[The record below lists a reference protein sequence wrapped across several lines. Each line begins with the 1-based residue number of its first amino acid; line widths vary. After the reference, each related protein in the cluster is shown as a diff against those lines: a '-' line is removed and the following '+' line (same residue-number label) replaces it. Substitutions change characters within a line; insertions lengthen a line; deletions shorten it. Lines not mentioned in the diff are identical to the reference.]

1 MSLAGPIIQPILK
14 AVAIADLRPT
24 QMTVGMREVERK
36 RRDWIARRSVHETEA
51 ARYLGAHM
59 IPAVVGPD
67 ETWWMLDHH
76 HLALALHLEG
86 VEDVMVSV
94 VARLSH
100 LSRRRFLAFMDAQN
114 WLHPYDA
121 RGRRRE
127 WKALPHHVGQL
138 EDDPWRSLAGAVRR
152 AGGYAKTG
160 RPYAEFLW
168 ADFFRD
174 HFGPR
179 KLAQKFDKT
188 LSDATDLARSH
199 AARHLPGFAGPD
211 EDD

>member
-1 MSLAGPIIQPILK
+1 MGVAGPIQPILK
-14 AVAIADLRPT
+14 PVAIADLRPT

-36 RRDWIARRSVHETEA
+36 RRDWQRRKEA
-51 ARYLGAHM
+51 GAGLFLGAHL

-67 ETWWMLDHH
+67 DSLWMLDHH

-86 VEDVMVSV
+86 VEQVLVSV
-94 VARLSH
+94 VAKLSH
-100 LSRRRFLAFMDAQN
+100 LPRKRFLAFLDANN

-127 WKALPHHVGQL
+127 WKALPHHVEKM
-138 EDDPWRSLAGAVRR
+138 EDDPWRSLAGEVRR
-152 AGGYAKTG
+152 AGGYAKSV

-179 KLAQKFDKT
+179 KLTHKFDSA
-188 LSDATDLARSH
+188 LQEGIDLARSRL
-199 AARHLPGFAGPD
+199 ARHLPGFAGAEQD
-211 EDD
+211 

>member
-1 MSLAGPIIQPILK
+1 MSLAGSIQPILK
-14 AVAIADLRPT
+14 PVAIADLRPT

-36 RRDWIARRSVHETEA
+36 RHEWTARKGAEA
-51 ARYLGAHM
+51 GDYLGAHM

-67 ETWWMLDHH
+67 EQMWMLDHH

-86 VEDVMVSV
+86 VEQVLVSV
-94 VARLSH
+94 VARLAH
-100 LSRRRFLAFMDAQN
+100 LPRKRFLAFLDANN

-127 WKALPHHVGQL
+127 WKALPHGVGKL

-174 HFGPR
+174 HIGPR
-179 KLAQKFDKT
+179 KLAHKFDQ
-188 LSDATDLARSH
+188 AVAQGCDLARSH
-199 AARHLPGFAGPD
+199 AARHLPGFAGPEHD
-211 EDD
+211 